1 MTGFPS
7 WTTSEVVTAAK
18 MRQASIDFVRKGS
31 DESVTSSTTLQN
43 DDALAYTVA
52 AAGSFDF
59 VIRLAVTS
67 AADAAGDVKIG
78 FTFPTGTLDFFG
90 QGLDVSLAS
99 GNIGT
104 THHGTALG
112 ATSGST
118 ALAFGCSTTT
128 SFIRL
133 EGTLVATAA
142 GTLQLQWAQQ
152 ASNASATT
160 VKAGSSMK
168 VRQVA

>member
-7 WTTSEVVTAAK
+7 WSTSEVVTAAK
-18 MRQASIDFVRKGS
+18 MRKLSLDYVTKGS

-52 AAGSFDF
+52 AAGTYAFE
-59 VIRLAVTS
+59 INLAVTS
-67 AADAAGDVKIG
+67 AADAAGDVRIG
-78 FTFPTGTLDFFG
+78 FTFPTGTMHFFG
-90 QGLDVSLAS
+90 IGPDVSLAS

-104 THHGTALG
+104 GHFGTALS
-112 ATSGST
+112 ATSGTT
-118 ALAFGCSTTT
+118 ALAFGASTTAAA
-128 SFIRL
+128 IRVYGQL
-133 EGTLVATAA
+133 IATAT

-152 ASNASATT
+152 SSSGSATT
-160 VKAGSSMK
+160 VKAGSFMI